1 MKAGKFKTLAILA
14 VGFGLCATGAVA
26 NRLVSVY
33 ADEPL
38 ATTTIADADGFYMTK
53 GAQVRLP
60 TSASQDG
67 YDETGI
73 RFTVNLQ
80 EDYIEQL
87 QATYSEVTFYSFIAV
102 NGAEV
107 AIPEGFT
114 GETDTTVIGNVA
126 LVKWEDGDYGTLSDG
141 WYTRYITP
149 TNMQKGYD
157 ISLTVS
163 AVAAVT
169 NAQGTV
175 EYKFAKAN
183 DNTRTMEAVA
193 LAAYLDN
200 QDDSDYAYLNKYY
213 GTATAYNGGY
223 VEQNTGST
231 VSFADDVT
239 TLSENAY
246 ACVEASRVALTDGV
260 ADLTSCAATLELG
273 KTYNVS
279 IFDGDKAYTK
289 PMKYVTQTLDEASD
303 LSIFALTDK
312 DVTGYYVVTEDIDAG
327 DTIIHTDIDQL
338 EDGENAKDFDC
349 KFKGVF
355 DGNGHT
361 VAVNVTN
368 GGLFGVL
375 ENATVQNVK
384 FVFNIQN
391 GRFWSNKYFVTA
403 LAHEVA
409 GSEATT
415 KISNVYAELNP
426 AENLNKN
433 ASTPYALSLISNGS
447 TAVSL
452 NNVVVVNNEDFASL
466 QASSSGWVA
475 GALFYAD
482 TARAN
487 TVRDEIRK
495 NVFVIAPETLG
506 TLDDEGKPYYVPM
519 SGGTAQQGFASND
532 TAGAEDASNR
542 TGNDSQCI
550 YASVTRYSD
559 MKAFVEGLAW
569 QNTIPDFIM
578 QDLLSSGTTAYVGE
592 TAVQNGEVAMPLN
605 VAQSVALKIGETA
618 LTDVVLSC
626 NDGEGIVEINNDALT
641 LTGIGATTVTATG
654 KMGDMS
660 VSVTFTV
667 SLKATTYEEVV
678 LFSGADGDVDT
689 QTIFGKETTLA
700 AAFKEDGTPY
710 TVADGKITDL
720 TNTANAPVNT
730 TVLLQADNEFVYV
743 TFKVYTKLL
752 DSKDDLA
759 IFSLTQDTVED
770 ITGCYLVT
778 QDIDASEIAANAH
791 TDIREG
797 DWNFNYAFTGTF
809 DGGGHTVTANVDKG
823 GLFGNLK
830 NATITNTNFVFNVTG
845 VKRANTDKFPSG
857 LAYGVSGNAK
867 TTTISNLYVELNPT
881 SGLTAASSRDWA
893 LSLFVNGTTALVL
906 ENVVVVNNDDFAN
919 LKASSSGWV
928 AGALF
933 YVDGAR
939 TTDARD
945 SQRKNVFVIAPEKLG
960 TEGSTYNGYYV
971 SMSGGT
977 ASQVFASND
986 TAGAEAAKTNASNT
1000 TQYIYAGVTR
1010 YSTLQDFVDGNKW
1023 VDVIPDSVMNA
1034 VNAAIE
1040 ENA

>member
-1 MKAGKFKTLAILA
+1 MKAGKFRTLAILA
-14 VGFGLCATGAVA
+14 VGLGLCATGAIA
-26 NRLVSVY
+26 NRLISVY
-33 ADEPL
+33 ADESGTAT
-38 ATTTIADADGFYMTK
+38 ATTTIADADGFDMTK

-60 TSASQDG
+60 KSASQDD

-87 QATYSEVTFYSFIAV
+87 NTTYSEVTFYSFIAV

-231 VSFADDVT
+231 VSFAEDVG
-239 TLSENAY
+239 TLSEDAY

-260 ADLTSCAATLELG
+260 ADLTSCATTLELG

-384 FVFNIQN
+384 FIFNVQN

-403 LAHEVA
+403 LAHEVT
-409 GSEATT
+409 GSQATT

-433 ASTPYALSLISNGS
+433 SSTPYALSLISNGS

-452 NNVVVVNNEDFASL
+452 NNVVVVNNENFTSLKAST
-466 QASSSGWVA
+466 WVA
-475 GALFYAD
+475 GALFFAD
-482 TARAN
+482 AARA
-487 TVRDEIRK
+487 TAVRDEIRK

-506 TLDDEGKPYYVPM
+506 TLDDEGNPYYVPM

-532 TAGAEDASNR
+532 TAGAADASER
-542 TGNDSQCI
+542 TGNNNQCI
-550 YASVTRYSD
+550 YANVTRYSD

-569 QNTIPDFIM
+569 QNNVPDFIM
-578 QDLLSSGTTAYVGE
+578 QDLLISGTTAYVGE
-592 TAVQNGEVAMPLN
+592 TAVQNNGEVAMPLN

-626 NDGEGIVEINNDALT
+626 NDGDGIVEINNDALT
-641 LTGIGATTVTATG
+641 LTGIDTATVTATG
-654 KMGDMS
+654 KMDDMS

-667 SLKATTYEEVV
+667 TLKATTYEEVV

-689 QTIFGKETTLA
+689 KTIFGKETTLA

-720 TNTANAPVNT
+720 TNTANAPVDT
-730 TVLLQADNEFVYV
+730 TVLLQADNDFVYV
-743 TFKVYTKLL
+743 TFKVYTKLI
-752 DSKDDLA
+752 DGKEDLVV
-759 IFSLTQDTVED
+759 FSLTQDTVAN

-778 QDIDASEIAANAH
+778 KDIDASDIAANAH
-791 TDIREG
+791 TDIRSG
-797 DWNFNYAFTGTF
+797 DWNFNYAFSGTF

-823 GLFGNLK
+823 GLFGNLM
-830 NATITNTNFVFNVTG
+830 NATITNVNFVFNVTG
-845 VKRANTDKFPSG
+845 SRYSSTDKWPSG
-857 LAYGVSGNAK
+857 LAYGVSGSQA
-867 TTTISNLYVELNPT
+867 TTTISNVYAELNPT
-881 SGLTAASSRDWA
+881 SGLTAASSREWA
-893 LSLFVNGTTALVL
+893 LSLFVSADKSLVL
-906 ENVVVVNNDDFAN
+906 NNVVVVNNDDFAN
-919 LKASSSGWV
+919 LNANANGWGAALINFHSG
-928 AGALF
+928 
-933 YVDGAR
+933 R
-939 TTDARD
+939 TDSGYRD
-945 SQRKNVFVIAPEKLG
+945 TYIKNVFVIAPEKTG
-960 TEGSTYNGYYV
+960 NGYYV
-971 SMSGGT
+971 PMSGRHV
-977 ASQVFASND
+977 SQGFASND
-986 TAGAEAAKTNASNT
+986 TAGAEAAKTNTGNS

-1010 YSTLQDFVDGNKW
+1010 YSTLQDFVDGNAW
-1023 VDVIPDSVMNA
+1023 NGVIPDFVMNE

-1040 ENA
+1040 KNAQS